1 MVCDESANS
10 KFTSFHTLLI
20 SLAGSDKNLCSI
32 SKPCYLCSAGKSFVA
47 EVLMLRRVITTGKM
61 ALLVLPYVSICAEKV
76 SFIILSKH
84 PTHCITLLA
93 VNLAV

>member
-61 ALLVLPYVSICAEKV
+61 ALLVLPYVSICVEKV
-76 SFIILSKH
+76 SFIRNHEH
-84 PTHCITLLA
+84 PTRFIILLSF
-93 VNLAV
+93 NLAI